1 MNDGIKNMPDDDAMT
16 HQIALRLAAEKA
28 LRESEERWR
37 FALEGAGDGVW
48 DWDVSTDT
56 VFLTPRCR
64 EIIGFEED
72 EIGSDRHDWLA
83 RIHPDDMPEC
93 LRAMRDCL
101 KGNTPVYNSEH
112 RVRGKDGRYIWLLDR
127 ARVIARSPDGRVLR
141 MIGTHTDISVRK
153 ATELAVLQSRELLLT
168 VIDKVPA
175 RIFWKDRDSAY
186 LGCNPMFAQDAG
198 MTTPQAVIG
207 LTDQQMPWAPEAQAY
222 RADDEAV
229 MATGEARLFY
239 EETQTS
245 SDGTV
250 RWLRTSKVP
259 LRNPNNAVFGVLGIY
274 EDITEYRQ
282 GQAQVAL
289 AASVFSHSREGIMIT
304 DTGGTIMD
312 VNDAFTRITGYP
324 RAEVLGKN
332 PRLLSSGRQ
341 GESFYAAL
349 WGSLADKGHWYGEV
363 WNRRKNGEVYAEML
377 NISAVRDA
385 QGLPQHYVALFSD
398 ISLTKAHQKQLE
410 HVAHFDALTGLP
422 NRVLLA
428 DRLQQGM
435 TQAQR
440 RGQLLAVAFLDL
452 DGFKGVNDAH
462 GHEAG
467 DQLLVA
473 LASRLK
479 QVLREG
485 DTLSRM
491 GGDEFV
497 AVLVDL
503 PDVASCEPLLSR
515 LLLAAAQPM
524 LWGEACLR
532 VSASLG
538 VTFFPQAEDV
548 DADQLLRQA
557 DQAMYQAK
565 LAGKNRYHVFDA
577 EQDRSLRG
585 HHESVERMRLGL
597 SEHEFVLYYQPKVNM
612 RSGVV
617 IGAEALIRWQHP
629 QRGLLLPGAFLPLIE
644 GHALAVALGEWVIDS
659 ALTQMTQWAAQGL
672 TLPVSVNIS
681 ARQLQQ
687 ADFVERLAVILAR
700 HPPLR
705 PGVLELEVLETSAL
719 EDLVH
724 VSRLI
729 ETCRTMGVTFA
740 LDDFGTG
747 YSSLTY
753 LRRLPVTLLKIDQ
766 SFVRDMLDDPDDLAI
781 LKGVVGLAS
790 AFGRE
795 VIAEGVE
802 TVAHGAR
809 LLQLGCEL
817 AQGYGIAR
825 PMPAQA
831 LPGWAA
837 TWRPDPSWTAT
848 SLP

>member
-1 MNDGIKNMPDDDAMT
+1 MNNSLENLPDDDSLA
-16 HQIALRLAAEKA
+16 HHIALRLAAEQA
-28 LRESEERWR
+28 LRDSEERWR
-37 FALEGAGDGVW
+37 FALEGVGDGVW
-48 DWDVSTDT
+48 DWDVLSDT
-56 VFLTPRCR
+56 VYLTARCR
-64 EIIGFEED
+64 EIMGFEEG
-72 EIGSDRHDWLA
+72 EMGSDRQEWLA
-83 RIHPDDMPEC
+83 RIHPDDTPDC
-93 LRAMRDCL
+93 LQAMVACL
-101 KGNTPVYNSEH
+101 KGHTPVYWSEH
-112 RVRGKDGRYIWLLDR
+112 RVRCKDGRYIWLLDR
-127 ARVIARSPDGRVLR
+127 ARVISRSPNGHVLR
-141 MIGTHTDISVRK
+141 MIGTHTDVSVRK
-153 ATELAVLQSRELLLT
+153 ATELAVLQSRQLLLT

-175 RIFWKDRDSAY
+175 RIFWKDSDSAY
-186 LGCNPMFAQDAG
+186 LGCNTMFAHDAG
-198 MTTPQAVIG
+198 LATPQQLVG
-207 LTDQQMPWAPEAQAY
+207 LTDAQLPWVEQAPDE
-222 RADDEAV
+222 RAHDLDV
-229 MATGEARLFY
+229 MSTGQARLN
-239 EETQTS
+239 EESLRTAVN
-245 SDGTV
+245 GLP

-259 LRNPNNAVFGVLGIY
+259 LRNPDDAVFGVLGIY
-274 EDITEYRQ
+274 DDITEHKQ
-282 GQAQVAL
+282 ALAQVAL
-289 AASVFSHSREGIMIT
+289 AASVFSHSGEGIMIT
-304 DTGGTIMD
+304 DTRGNIMD
-312 VNDAFTRITGYP
+312 VNEAFTRITGYT
-324 RAEVLGKN
+324 RDEVVGKN

-341 GESFYAAL
+341 GVAFYAAL
-349 WGSLADKGHWYGEV
+349 WASLANEGHWYGEV

-377 NISAVRDA
+377 NISVVRDG
-385 QGLPQHYVALFSD
+385 QGQTQHYVALFSD
-398 ISLTKAHQKQLE
+398 ISLAKAHQKQLD
-410 HVAHFDALTGLP
+410 HVAHFDVLTSLP

-435 TQAQR
+435 TQALR
-440 RGQLLAVAFLDL
+440 RGQMLAVAFLDL

-473 LASRLK
+473 LANRLK
-479 QVLREG
+479 LVLREG

-503 PDVASCEPLLSR
+503 PDVGACEPLLSR
-515 LLLAAAQPM
+515 LLSSAAQPIP
-524 LWGEACLR
+524 WGEGHLQ

-538 VTFFPQAEDV
+538 VTFFPQTEDV

-565 LAGKNRYHVFDA
+565 LAGKNRYHVFDS

-585 HHESVERMRLGL
+585 HHERVQRVRLGL
-597 SEHEFVLYYQPKVNM
+597 SEQEFVLYYQPKVNM

-617 IGAEALIRWQHP
+617 VGAEALIRWQHP
-629 QRGLLLPGAFLPLIE
+629 QRGFLLPGEFLHLIE
-644 GHALAVALGEWVIDS
+644 DHPLAVTLGEWVIDT
-659 ALTQMTQWAAQGL
+659 ALTQITQWAAQGL
-672 TLPVSVNIS
+672 AMPVSVNIS

-687 ADFVERLAVILAR
+687 PDFVERLADILAR

-705 PGVLELEVLETSAL
+705 AGWLELEVLETSAL
-719 EDLVH
+719 EDLAH

-729 ETCRTMGVTFA
+729 ETCRSMGVNFA

-753 LRRLPVTLLKIDQ
+753 LKRLPVSMLKIDQ
-766 SFVRDMLDDPDDLAI
+766 SFVRDMLDNPNDLAI
-781 LKGVVGLAS
+781 LKGVVGLAT

-831 LPGWAA
+831 LPSWAI
-837 TWRPDPSWTAT
+837 TWQPDPSWTA
-848 SLP
+848 LPDL

>member
-1 MNDGIKNMPDDDAMT
+1 MNNSRENLPDEDEVK
-16 HQIALRLAAEKA
+16 HQIALRLAADEA

-37 FALEGAGDGVW
+37 YALEGAGDGVW
-48 DWDVSTDT
+48 DWDVLTDT

-64 EIIGFEED
+64 EIIGFED
-72 EIGSDRHDWLA
+72 GEIASNRHDWLA
-83 RIHPDDMPEC
+83 RIHPDDMADC
-93 LRAMRDCL
+93 MRAMYDCL
-101 KGNTPVYNSEH
+101 KGRAPVYASEH
-112 RVRGKDGRYIWLLDR
+112 RVRCKDGRYIWLLDR
-127 ARVIARSPDGRVLR
+127 ARVISRSPDGRVLR
-141 MIGTHTDISVRK
+141 MIGTHTDITARK
-153 ATELAVLQSRELLLT
+153 ATELAVLQSRQLLLT

-186 LGCNPMFAQDAG
+186 LGCNAVFAQDAG
-198 MTTPQAVIG
+198 KATPQQVIG
-207 LTDQQMPWAPEAQAY
+207 LVDAQLPWAAQAATE
-222 RADDEAV
+222 REHDLKV
-229 MATGEARLFY
+229 MTTGQIRLH
-239 EETQTS
+239 EESLRTTT
-245 SDGTV
+245 DGQSH
-250 RWLRTSKVP
+250 WLRTSKVP
-259 LRNPNNAVFGVLGIY
+259 LRNPNHEVFGVLGIY
-274 EDITEYRQ
+274 EDITEHRQ
-282 GQAQVAL
+282 ALAQVAL

-304 DTGGTIMD
+304 DTGGSILD
-312 VNDAFTRITGYP
+312 VNDAFTRITGYN

-385 QGLPQHYVALFSD
+385 QGLAQHYVALFSD
-398 ISLTKAHQKQLE
+398 ISLAKAHQKQLE

-479 QVLREG
+479 QALREG

-515 LLLAAAQPM
+515 LLLAAAQPV
-524 LWGEACLR
+524 LWGGALLQ

-538 VTFFPQAEDV
+538 VTFFPQADDV

-597 SEHEFVLYYQPKVNM
+597 SAQEFVLYYQPKVNM

-629 QRGLLLPGAFLPLIE
+629 QRGLLLPGEFLPLIE
-644 GHALAVALGEWVIDS
+644 GHTLAVALGEWVIAT

-672 TLPVSVNIS
+672 VLPVSVNIS

-687 ADFVERLAVILAR
+687 ADFVERLTAILAR
-700 HPPLR
+700 YPALR
-705 PGVLELEVLETSAL
+705 PGLLELEVLETSAL
-719 EDLVH
+719 EDLAH
-724 VSRLI
+724 VSQVI
-729 ETCRTMGVTFA
+729 ETCRTMGVNFA

-753 LRRLPVTLLKIDQ
+753 LKRLPVKLLKIDQ

-781 LKGVVGLAS
+781 LKGVVGLAN
-790 AFGRE
+790 AFGRD

-831 LPGWAA
+831 LPGWVA

>member
-1 MNDGIKNMPDDDAMT
+1 MNDSRENLPAEDTVA
-16 HQIALRLAAEKA
+16 HHIALRLAAEKA
-28 LRESEERWR
+28 LSDSEERWR

-48 DWDVSTDT
+48 DWNVSTDE
-56 VFLTPRCR
+56 VYFTPRCR
-64 EIIGFEED
+64 EIIGFEEG
-72 EIGSDRHDWLA
+72 EISSNRHDWQA
-83 RIHPDDMPEC
+83 RIHPDDILEC
-93 LRAMRDCL
+93 LNAMLACL
-101 KGNTPVYNSEH
+101 RGDNPVYTNEH
-112 RVRGKDGRYIWLLDR
+112 RVRCKDGSYIWLLDR
-127 ARVIARSPDGRVLR
+127 ARVIARGPDGRVLR
-141 MIGTHTDISVRK
+141 MIGTHTDISIRK
-153 ATELAVLQSRELLLT
+153 ASELAVLQSRQLLLT

-175 RIFWKDRDSAY
+175 RIFWKDRHSAY
-186 LGCNPMFAQDAG
+186 LGCNAMFAQDAG
-198 MTTPQAVIG
+198 RATPQEVIG
-207 LTDQQMPWAPEAQAY
+207 LTDAQMPWAV
-222 RADDEAV
+222 RAETDRLHDREV
-229 MATGEARLFY
+229 MTDGQARLN
-239 EETQTS
+239 EETLRTTA
-245 SDGTV
+245 DGQS

-259 LRNPNNAVFGVLGIY
+259 LLNPSDAVFGVLGIY
-274 EDITEYRQ
+274 EDITEHK
-282 GQAQVAL
+282 QALSQVAL

-304 DTGGTIMD
+304 DTQGTIME
-312 VNDAFTRITGYP
+312 VNEAFTRITGYT

-341 GESFYAAL
+341 SEAFYAAL
-349 WGSLADKGHWYGEV
+349 WGSLAQKGHWYGEV

-377 NISAVRDA
+377 NISAVCGE
-385 QGLPQHYVALFSD
+385 QGQPHHYVALFSD
-398 ISLTKAHQKQLE
+398 ISLAKAHQKQLE
-410 HVAHFDALTGLP
+410 HVAHFDALTSLP

-435 TQAQR
+435 TLALR
-440 RGQLLAVAFLDL
+440 RGHLLAVAFLDL
-452 DGFKGVNDAH
+452 DGFKAINDAH
-462 GHEAG
+462 GHDAG

-515 LLLAAAQPM
+515 LLLAAAHPVP
-524 LWGEACLR
+524 WGESHLQ
-532 VSASLG
+532 VTASLG
-538 VTFFPQAEDV
+538 VTFFPQSDDV

-585 HHESVERMRLGL
+585 HHEHVQRMRLAL
-597 SEHEFVLYYQPKVNM
+597 SENELLLYYQPKVNM
-612 RSGVV
+612 RTGVL

-629 QRGLLLPGAFLPLIE
+629 QRGLLLPGEFLPLIE
-644 GHALAVALGEWVIDS
+644 GHLLAVTLGEWVIDT
-659 ALTQMTQWAAQGL
+659 ALAQITQWAMQGL
-672 TLPVSVNIS
+672 VLPVSVNIS

-687 ADFVERLAVILAR
+687 ADFVDRLAAILTR
-700 HPPLR
+700 YPPLR
-705 PGVLELEVLETSAL
+705 PGLLELEVLETSAL
-719 EDLVH
+719 EDLAH
-724 VSRLI
+724 VSRVI
-729 ETCRTMGVTFA
+729 ETCRGMGVTFA

-753 LRRLPVTLLKIDQ
+753 LKRLPVTLLKIDQ
-766 SFVRDMLDDPDDLAI
+766 SFVRDMLVNPDDLAI
-781 LKGVVGLAS
+781 LNGVIGLAS
-790 AFGRE
+790 AFGRA

-831 LPGWAA
+831 LPHWAA
-837 TWRPDPSWTAT
+837 TWRPDPSWSA
-848 SLP
+848 LPLL